1 MTLAREDTLARAL
14 RVAADA
20 RPDRGVTLFDGRG
33 RRPERRSYRALLE
46 SAASAAARITGLGVK
61 PGDVV
66 VVALP
71 TSWAWCDGWLGAL
84 LAGALPVAAAP
95 PAVLGSSELGVR
107 RIRDVSRRLD
117 ARLVLCTA
125 ALKDSLAGLHEA
137 GGPPLLSPEELAARP
152 GRETT
157 ARDVD
162 PRGAAFLQLTSG
174 STGQQRAAAI
184 SHHNALHQL
193 RALDEVTTAPLG
205 GPASRTLD
213 ATVSWLPLYHDMG
226 LNGGFLYGFL
236 NRLELFL
243 YPPQAFAG
251 RPELWLECLGAHGV
265 SLATGPNF
273 GYQLCVE
280 RVSAEKAAA
289 LDLRSWR
296 AALTGAEMIRTD
308 TLDAFVERFAP
319 AGFERRAIRPCY
331 GMAEA
336 TLAVT
341 LDRAGEGPRTR
352 PLPKGADAGLGL
364 SELVSTGPPLPD
376 TELRIAAPDGAALPD
391 GTVGEVQVRGG
402 GVFLGY
408 HGDAEATAET
418 LRDGWLRTGDLG
430 FLAEGELYLAGRRKD
445 LLIVRGQNLMPH
457 ELEWLAEGATGGGGA
472 QRSAAF
478 SIARGAAGEEVVL
491 VLEVDPREGAVL
503 SELADDVRGRIGRA
517 LGLPVADV
525 AFVRRGRIPKTTS
538 GKVQRA
544 ELRRRYLRGEL
555 ERLPAPESSKR

>member
-1 MTLAREDTLARAL
+1 MTAAEQATLAHEIRA
-14 RVAADA
+14 AAEA
-20 RPDRGVTLFDGRG
+20 RPDRGMTLFDGRG
-33 RRPERRSYRALLE
+33 RRPERRSYRELVR
-46 SAASAAARITGLGVK
+46 SAAGAAGRIAGLGVK

-71 TSWAWCDGWLGAL
+71 TSWAWCESWLGAL
-84 LAGALPVAAAP
+84 FAGALPVATAP
-95 PAVLGSSELGVR
+95 PPVLGSGELFVR
-107 RIRDVSRRLD
+107 RVRDVAERLD
-117 ARLVLCTA
+117 ARL
-125 ALKDSLAGLHEA
+125 ALVTPTLKASLAELAKA
-137 GGPPLLSPEELAARP
+137 GGPQLLEPEELAARAGGELP
-152 GRETT
+152 TPE
-157 ARDVD
+157 VD

-174 STGQQRAAAI
+174 STGRQRAAAI
-184 SHHNALHQL
+184 SHRNALHQL
-193 RALDEVTTAPLG
+193 GALDVVTTAPLG
-205 GPASRTLD
+205 GPASSVLD

-226 LNGGFLYGFL
+226 LNGGFLYAL
-236 NRLELFL
+236 VNRLELFL
-243 YPPQAFAG
+243 YPPHAFAG
-251 RPELWLECLGAHGV
+251 RPELWLECLGSHGV

-280 RVSAEKAAA
+280 RVSDEKAAR
-289 LDLRSWR
+289 LDLRTWR

-319 AGFERRAIRPCY
+319 SGFDRRAIRPCY

-376 TELRIAAPDGAALPD
+376 TELRIAAPDGSALPD
-391 GTVGEVQVRGG
+391 GEVGEVQVRGG

-430 FLAEGELYLAGRRKD
+430 FLADGELYVAGRKKD

-457 ELEWLAEGATGGGGA
+457 EIEWLAESATGGGGS

-478 SIARGAAGEEVVL
+478 SIARDGAGEEVVL
-491 VLEVDPREGAVL
+491 VLEIDPREGAAL
-503 SELADDVRGRIGRA
+503 AKLADEVRSRIGRA
-517 LGLPVADV
+517 LALPVADV

-544 ELRRRYLRGEL
+544 ELRRRYLEGEI
-555 ERLPAPESSKR
+555 ERLPAGE